1 MKRFNFLLL
10 AYNAALVAMPISA
23 IFNTDLQALYRIPL
37 FNIRYIDI
45 AILLIVINIFSF
57 LKFDIL
63 NNLKKS
69 TKILF
74 IFCAFFLLF
83 QAYNF
88 FRTFGTIE
96 FIAQIGFLI
105 ANLCVLITLNVIL
118 TLSKEQILA
127 IVKKLLYVSTFII
140 AIFFVSLFY
149 SLYTGSAEFTQDV
162 EGKRIMFTTI
172 GSKETVGI
180 ANILCLTFFF
190 AVFSKYLK
198 STSTIQKMINLLLII
213 VVILSTFLSFHRGTV
228 FSVTFIIFVYFLYSA
243 KNLPGLMTKVVIIF
257 FVVIAVG
264 FLTSGLFLYLGV
276 NPIDNLISTISFAL
290 DTDNPNW
297 DKGRDFARILG
308 IQVWQENYWTG
319 IGYVYMDMYTR
330 IYNVSY
336 PHSFFITSLMH
347 NGVIGTFFYTIIYVV
362 IYFKTYRLAKFL
374 FKKELPNNEKII
386 YLGLVVTSLLWLV
399 PLLTQEVQF
408 ERYSSSIQFFI
419 YGAIIKI
426 VDDYE

>member
-1 MKRFNFLLL
+1 MKRFNFLLI
-10 AYNAALVAMPISA
+10 AYNAALLAMPISA
-23 IFNTDLQALYRIPL
+23 IFSTDVQALYRIPL
-37 FNIRYIDI
+37 LNLRYIDI

-69 TKILF
+69 TKTLF
-74 IFCAFFLLF
+74 LFSVFFLIF
-83 QAYNF
+83 QTFNF
-88 FRTFGTIE
+88 FRTFGAIE

-105 ANLCVLITLNVIL
+105 ANLGVLIMLNVIL
-118 TLSKEQILA
+118 TLNKEQILA
-127 IVKKLLYVSTFII
+127 ILKKLLYVSTIIITLFFI
-140 AIFFVSLFY
+140 SLFY
-149 SLYTGSAEFTQDV
+149 SLYTGTAEFTQDV

-180 ANILCLTFFF
+180 ANILCFTFFF
-190 AVFSKYLK
+190 AVFSKFLK
-198 STSTIQKMINLLLII
+198 STSKSQKLINLLLII

-228 FSVTFIIFVYFLYSA
+228 FSITFIIFVYFLYSA
-243 KNLPGLMTKVVIIF
+243 KNLPGLMTKVIIIF

-276 NPIDNLISTISFAL
+276 NPIDNLTSTINFAF

-297 DKGRDFARILG
+297 DKGREFARLLG
-308 IQVWQENYWTG
+308 VQVWMENYWTG

-330 IYNVSY
+330 IYNVAY
-336 PHSFFITSLMH
+336 PHNFFITSLMH

-362 IYFKTYRLAKFL
+362 IYFKTYRLVRIV
-374 FKKELPNNEKII
+374 FKKDLPNDEKII

-419 YGAIIKI
+419 YGAIIKT
-426 VDDYE
+426 VDDYD